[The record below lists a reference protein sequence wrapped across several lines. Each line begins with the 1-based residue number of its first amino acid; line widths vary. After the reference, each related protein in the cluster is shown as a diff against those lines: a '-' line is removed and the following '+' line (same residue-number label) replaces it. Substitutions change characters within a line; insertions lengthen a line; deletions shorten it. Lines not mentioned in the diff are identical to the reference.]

1 MVILGEKIM
10 SMKHE
15 FLSDEKVH
23 NDLNDLSTFD
33 VNFEQNS
40 IFTKNKYT
48 NEFEEVKDREGI
60 FLDIPEEN
68 IYQFVAPVTNKYK
81 LIKHV
86 DLFGKFNKSIRRQ
99 EVSS

>member
-1 MVILGEKIM
+1 M

-40 IFTKNKYT
+40 I
-48 NEFEEVKDREGI
+48 
-60 FLDIPEEN
+60 P
-68 IYQFVAPVTNKYK
+68 
-81 LIKHV
+81 
-86 DLFGKFNKSIRRQ
+86 
-99 EVSS
+99 